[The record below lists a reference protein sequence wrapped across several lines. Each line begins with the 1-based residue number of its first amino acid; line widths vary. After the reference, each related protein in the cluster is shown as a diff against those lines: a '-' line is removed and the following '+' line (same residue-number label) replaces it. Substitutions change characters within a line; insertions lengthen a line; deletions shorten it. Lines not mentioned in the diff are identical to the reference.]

1 MKLCVDEIE
10 DAQDREN
17 EMSFIIQ
24 VHRMLEQ
31 YGENFDEYLD
41 SQLEIVRT
49 EQEDSSWFDAVI
61 LYIFSWVGTLP
72 IWIKI
77 KSFWSQQYTP
87 IFLKKSARHYNDR
100 NESTV
105 SKTAAARL

>member
-1 MKLCVDEIE
+1 MSFYQKVEAVTRAAMKLRVDEID

-24 VHRMLEQ
+24 VHRMSEQ

-49 EQEDSSWFDAVI
+49 EQEDSS
-61 LYIFSWVGTLP
+61 
-72 IWIKI
+72 
-77 KSFWSQQYTP
+77 
-87 IFLKKSARHYNDR
+87 
-100 NESTV
+100 
-105 SKTAAARL
+105 

>member
-1 MKLCVDEIE
+1 MSFYQKVEAVTRAAMKLRVDEIE

-49 EQEDSSWFDAVI
+49 EQEDSS
-61 LYIFSWVGTLP
+61 
-72 IWIKI
+72 
-77 KSFWSQQYTP
+77 
-87 IFLKKSARHYNDR
+87 
-100 NESTV
+100 
-105 SKTAAARL
+105 